1 MVVFQALTW
10 ESRDTDDEHMI
21 SIFGKTED
29 GKSVCLTTAFTPYFF
44 VKLPE
49 NINTPKIRRIYEII
63 DQQCKD
69 SLVAYTVVKSKDVWG
84 FQNNQEFPFMKISF
98 KHLQARR
105 LVDSF
110 LRKPL
115 DRTPELFDIF
125 GVRNVKVYESNLDP
139 VLRLMHRTGIQST
152 GWLDTGDKCIRS
164 HLANVDMDLFSNDWT
179 TLKPVARDDIAPF
192 VVASVDIECYSK
204 SRKFPDANNTDDVC
218 FQIAISLCKFGSDEP
233 YDKTCLCY
241 KKTDSNLEGC
251 NILSYPTEKEMLE
264 AFQKY
269 LHQKDVDII
278 TGWNIFG
285 FDMEYIYKRAQINRC
300 HYDFFNLGKL
310 KDTES
315 ELTIKKLSSSA
326 LGDNLLK
333 LLPMSGRFIF
343 DLFHEIKK
351 GYKLDSYKLDNVSKL
366 YLGDQKIDMTPKEMF
381 FRYEEE
387 DPVKLREVAEYCIK
401 DTLLPHRLMKKL
413 CTLLNLVE
421 MAKATWV
428 PVPFLV
434 ERGQQIKVFSQLTKK
449 ARELGFMVPTIRYGA
464 IPEEPYE
471 GATVLEAQK
480 GAYYTPI
487 TALDF
492 ESLYPSIMMAHN
504 LCYSSYVMDEKRY
517 GNVPGIT
524 YETFKIADRTYKFAQ
539 DVPSLLPAILLEL
552 KQFRKQAKKDMAAA
566 TGFMKEVYNGKQLAY
581 KISMNSVY
589 GFTGAGKGILPCVPI
604 ASTTTSKG
612 RAMIEET
619 KNYVEKH
626 FPGSKVRYGDSV
638 TPDTP
643 LLIRQN
649 GEVKTTRIDSLVDVY
664 ELRDDGKEIAEID
677 AEVWTESGFTPI
689 QQIVRHKTTKNIH
702 RVLTH
707 TGVVDVTEDHSLL
720 LKNKEMIK
728 PSEVCLGTELLHGN
742 SVEAFGE
749 SDTSVTPEEAK
760 VMGFFFG
767 DGSCGHYDGK
777 YTWALNNSN
786 MKYLEEMKSLCPFE
800 TRVYDTIESSGVYKL
815 NAVGDVK
822 SISTKYRSLFYNQH
836 KEKVVPPC
844 ILGAPLSVVKSFWE
858 GYYMAD
864 GDKDVH
870 GYTRMDIK
878 GKEGSM
884 GMYII
889 GRRLGYNVSVNTRS
903 DKPDVFRQTWTTSSQ
918 RKNPIA
924 IKKLELV
931 GETNGYVYDLTT
943 GSHHFHVG
951 PGELVVHNTDSVMVE
966 FDVGDRKGEE
976 AIAYSWE
983 VGERAAEEC
992 SALFKKPNNLE
1003 LEKVY
1008 WPYFLYSKKR
1018 YAAKLWTKGKD
1029 DKMHMDYIDVKGLQL
1044 VRRDNTP
1051 HVREVCKELLDVV
1064 LTSSDPGP
1072 PKELAKERAI
1082 ELLSGDVPNEKLVL
1096 SQSLADTYKVAGKN
1110 VSVTSSESV
1119 NINQSHVQVV
1129 TKMRQRKPGSEP
1141 QSGDRV
1147 PYLLTKTENAK
1158 AKAYEKAEDP
1168 KYVEE
1173 HGVPVDYHY
1182 YFLNKF
1188 LNPVCDLL
1196 DPLYE
1201 NVKEEIFGEIINQ
1214 HKPPKPKRE
1223 PALSTM
1229 KKDDLIAECKRR
1241 GLEETGTLVVLRA
1254 RLKEARQGSV
1264 EDIFKNYELKQSK
1277 DESSREDYA
1286 DS

>member
-10 ESRDTDDEHMI
+10 EARDGEDEHLI

-29 GKSVCLTTAFTPYFF
+29 GKSVCVTTAFTPYFF
-44 VKLPE
+44 IKLPSGVDSQ
-49 NINTPKIRRIYEII
+49 KVQRIYDILGN
-63 DQQCKD
+63 QCKD
-69 SLVAYTVVKSKDVWG
+69 SLVAYSLMKSKDVWG
-84 FQNNQEFPFMKISF
+84 FQNNEEFAYMKINF
-98 KHLQARR
+98 KDLQARR

-110 LRKPL
+110 LRRPL
-115 DRTPELFDIF
+115 DRSPELYEIF

-152 GWLDTGDKCIRS
+152 GWLDSGERCVRS
-164 HLANVDMDLFSNDWT
+164 HIANVDIDLFCNDWT

-192 VVASVDIECYSK
+192 VVASVDIECNS
-204 SRKFPDANNTDDVC
+204 STGKFPDANILGDAC

-241 KKTDSNLEGC
+241 KQTDSNLEGC
-251 NILSYPTEKEMLE
+251 DIRSYATEKEMLE

-269 LHQKDVDII
+269 LHSKDIDII

-285 FDMEYIYKRAQINRC
+285 FDMEYIYKRAQINKC
-300 HYDFFNLGKL
+300 NYDFYNLGKL
-310 KDTES
+310 KDIDS
-315 ELTIKKLSSSA
+315 QLVIKKLSSSA
-326 LGDNLLK
+326 LGDNFLK

-343 DLFHEIKK
+343 DLFHEVKK
-351 GYKLDSYKLDNVSKL
+351 GYKLDSYKLDSVSKL
-366 YLGDQKIDMTPKEMF
+366 YLGDQKIDMAPKEMF
-381 FRYEEE
+381 ARYREE

-413 CTLLNLVE
+413 CILLNLVE

-449 ARELGFMVPTIRYGA
+449 ARELGFMVPTIRYGSL
-464 IPEEPYE
+464 PEEPYE

-492 ESLYPSIMMAHN
+492 EALYPSIMMAHN
-504 LCYSSYVMDEKRY
+504 LCYSSYVMDERKY
-517 GNVPGIT
+517 GNIPGIE
-524 YETFKIADRTYKFAQ
+524 YEIFNIGDRTYKFAQ
-539 DVPSLLPAILLEL
+539 DVPSLLPAILSEL
-552 KQFRKQAKKDMAAA
+552 KQFRKQAKRDMAAA

-612 RAMIEET
+612 RSMIEET
-619 KNYVEKH
+619 KNYVEKN
-626 FPGSKVRYGDSV
+626 FPGSYVRYGD
-638 TPDTP
+638 
-643 LLIRQN
+643 
-649 GEVKTTRIDSLVDVY
+649 
-664 ELRDDGKEIAEID
+664 
-677 AEVWTESGFTPI
+677 
-689 QQIVRHKTTKNIH
+689 
-702 RVLTH
+702 
-707 TGVVDVTEDHSLL
+707 
-720 LKNKEMIK
+720 
-728 PSEVCLGTELLHGN
+728 
-742 SVEAFGE
+742 
-749 SDTSVTPEEAK
+749 
-760 VMGFFFG
+760 
-767 DGSCGHYDGK
+767 
-777 YTWALNNSN
+777 
-786 MKYLEEMKSLCPFE
+786 
-800 TRVYDTIESSGVYKL
+800 
-815 NAVGDVK
+815 
-822 SISTKYRSLFYNQH
+822 
-836 KEKVVPPC
+836 
-844 ILGAPLSVVKSFWE
+844 
-858 GYYMAD
+858 
-864 GDKDVH
+864 
-870 GYTRMDIK
+870 
-878 GKEGSM
+878 
-884 GMYII
+884 
-889 GRRLGYNVSVNTRS
+889 
-903 DKPDVFRQTWTTSSQ
+903 
-918 RKNPIA
+918 
-924 IKKLELV
+924 
-931 GETNGYVYDLTT
+931 
-943 GSHHFHVG
+943 
-951 PGELVVHNTDSVMVE
+951 TDSVMIE
-966 FDVGDRKGEE
+966 FDIGDRTGEE

-1008 WPYFLYSKKR
+1008 CPYFLYSKKR

-1029 DKMHMDYIDVKGLQL
+1029 DNMHMDYIDVKGLQL

-1051 HVREVCKELLDVV
+1051 HVREVSKELLDVI

-1082 ELLSGDVPNEKLVL
+1082 ELLSGDVPNQKLIL
-1096 SQSLADTYKVAGKN
+1096 SQGLSDSYKVGGKS

-1147 PYLLTKTENAK
+1147 PYLLTKTGDPK
-1158 AKAYEKAEDP
+1158 AKAFEKSEDP
-1168 KYVEE
+1168 NYVEE
-1173 HGVPVDYHY
+1173 HNIPVDYHY

-1214 HKPPKPKRE
+1214 HKPVKPPKLPS
-1223 PALSTM
+1223 LSGM
-1229 KKDDLIAECKRR
+1229 KKEQLIAECKHL
-1241 GLEETGTLVVLRA
+1241 GLEDTGTLAILRA
-1254 RLKEARQGSV
+1254 RLKEARTKEDSV
-1264 EDIFKNYELKQSK
+1264 EDLFKNYNPVEVRN
-1277 DESSREDYA
+1277 ESV
-1286 DS
+1286 

>member
-10 ESRDTDDEHMI
+10 EARDGEDEHLI
-21 SIFGKTED
+21 SIFGKTGD

-44 VKLPE
+44 IKLPTG
-49 NINTPKIRRIYEII
+49 IDSQKVQRIYNILG
-63 DQQCKD
+63 DKCKD
-69 SLVAYTVVKSKDVWG
+69 SLIAYSLMKSKDVWG
-84 FQNNQEFPFMKISF
+84 FQNNEEFAFMKINF
-98 KHLQARR
+98 KDLQARR

-115 DRTPELFDIF
+115 DRTPELFELF

-152 GWLDTGDKCIRS
+152 GWLDSGEKCVRS
-164 HLANVDMDLFSNDWT
+164 HLANVDIDLFCNDWT

-192 VVASVDIECYSK
+192 VVASVDIECNS
-204 SRKFPDANNTDDVC
+204 STGKFPDANIPGDAC

-241 KKTDSNLEGC
+241 KQTDPTLEGC
-251 NILSYPTEKEMLE
+251 DIRSYATEREMLE

-269 LHQKDVDII
+269 LHKKDVDII

-300 HYDFFNLGKL
+300 HYDFYNLGKL
-310 KDTES
+310 KDTDS
-315 ELTIKKLSSSA
+315 ELVIKKLSSSA

-343 DLFHEIKK
+343 DMFHEVKK
-351 GYKLDSYKLDNVSKL
+351 GYKLDSYKLDSVSKL
-366 YLGDQKIDMTPKEMF
+366 YLGDQKIDMAPKEMF
-381 FRYEEE
+381 ARYKEG
-387 DPVKLREVAEYCIK
+387 DPVKLKEVAEYCIK

-464 IPEEPYE
+464 LPEEPYE

-492 ESLYPSIMMAHN
+492 EALYPSIMMAHN
-504 LCYSSYVMDEKRY
+504 LCYSSYVMDERKY
-517 GNVPGIT
+517 GNVPGIE
-524 YETFKIADRTYKFAQ
+524 YETFNIGDRTYKFAQ
-539 DVPSLLPAILLEL
+539 GVPSLLPAILLEL
-552 KQFRKQAKKDMAAA
+552 KQFRKQAKRDMAAA
-566 TGFMKEVYNGKQLAY
+566 SGFMKEVYNGKQLAY

-612 RAMIEET
+612 RSMIEET
-619 KNYVEKH
+619 KNYVEKN
-626 FPGSKVRYGDSV
+626 FPGAKVRYGD
-638 TPDTP
+638 
-643 LLIRQN
+643 
-649 GEVKTTRIDSLVDVY
+649 
-664 ELRDDGKEIAEID
+664 
-677 AEVWTESGFTPI
+677 
-689 QQIVRHKTTKNIH
+689 
-702 RVLTH
+702 
-707 TGVVDVTEDHSLL
+707 
-720 LKNKEMIK
+720 
-728 PSEVCLGTELLHGN
+728 
-742 SVEAFGE
+742 
-749 SDTSVTPEEAK
+749 
-760 VMGFFFG
+760 
-767 DGSCGHYDGK
+767 
-777 YTWALNNSN
+777 
-786 MKYLEEMKSLCPFE
+786 
-800 TRVYDTIESSGVYKL
+800 
-815 NAVGDVK
+815 
-822 SISTKYRSLFYNQH
+822 
-836 KEKVVPPC
+836 
-844 ILGAPLSVVKSFWE
+844 
-858 GYYMAD
+858 
-864 GDKDVH
+864 
-870 GYTRMDIK
+870 
-878 GKEGSM
+878 
-884 GMYII
+884 
-889 GRRLGYNVSVNTRS
+889 
-903 DKPDVFRQTWTTSSQ
+903 
-918 RKNPIA
+918 
-924 IKKLELV
+924 
-931 GETNGYVYDLTT
+931 
-943 GSHHFHVG
+943 
-951 PGELVVHNTDSVMVE
+951 TDSVMVE
-966 FDVGDRKGEE
+966 FDVGDRKGED

-1051 HVREVCKELLDVV
+1051 HVREVSKELLDVI

-1082 ELLSGDVPNEKLVL
+1082 ELLSGDVPNQKLIL
-1096 SQSLADTYKVAGKN
+1096 SQGLSDSYKVGGKS
-1110 VSVTSSESV
+1110 VSVTSPESV

-1129 TKMRQRKPGSEP
+1129 TKMRQRRPGSEP

-1147 PYLLTKTENAK
+1147 PYLLTKTENSK
-1158 AKAYEKAEDP
+1158 AKAFEKAEDP

-1173 HGVPVDYHY
+1173 NGVPIDYHY

-1214 HKPPKPKRE
+1214 HKPIKPPKLPS
-1223 PALSTM
+1223 LSGM
-1229 KKDDLIAECKRR
+1229 KKDELVSECKRL
-1241 GLEETGTLVVLRA
+1241 GLEDTGTASILKV
-1254 RLKEARQGSV
+1254 RLKEARMKKEESI
-1264 EDIFKNYELKQSK
+1264 EDIFKNYNPIDSK
-1277 DESSREDYA
+1277 DESV
-1286 DS
+1286 